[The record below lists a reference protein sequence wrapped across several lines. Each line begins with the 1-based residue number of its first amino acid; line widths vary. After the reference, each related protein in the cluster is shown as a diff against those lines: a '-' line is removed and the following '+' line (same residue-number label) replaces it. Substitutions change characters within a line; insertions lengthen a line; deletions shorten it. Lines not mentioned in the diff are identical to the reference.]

1 VTAIAPALQRRIDTR
16 RSRIEADRVAAF
28 GPYRGVVD
36 LVHDGDTV
44 NVKLDVGF
52 DLTVYARVR
61 INGINAPELATAAGK
76 AAREYGRTL
85 LPAGTA
91 VEVVS
96 LGWDKYGGRIDG
108 QITFG
113 GKDFAQAMIDA
124 GHAKTWDGHGT
135 RPT

>member
-1 VTAIAPALQRRIDTR
+1 MA
-16 RSRIEADRVAAF
+16 AAF

-36 LVHDGDTV
+36 DVHDGDTV
-44 NVKLDVGF
+44 YVKLDVGF

-76 AAREYGRTL
+76 AARDYARKV
-85 LPAGTA
+85 LPNGTA

-96 LGWDKYGGRIDG
+96 LGWDKFGGRIEG
-108 QITFG
+108 QIKAPALG
-113 GKDFAQAMIDA
+113 DFASAMIAA
-124 GHAKTWDGHGT
+124 GHAKPWDGRGV